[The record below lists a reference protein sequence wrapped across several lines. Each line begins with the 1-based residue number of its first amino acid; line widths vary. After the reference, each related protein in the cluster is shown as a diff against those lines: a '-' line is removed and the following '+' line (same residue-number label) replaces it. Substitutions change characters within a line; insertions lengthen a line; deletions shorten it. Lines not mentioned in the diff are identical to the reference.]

1 MSTVISASSVQ
12 TPPTP
17 PEGKLADEH
26 AASAFELARTRLVNR
41 VGFWTATLTAT
52 LALGW
57 VVAVALGRAGLPT
70 GKWGLVT
77 QFAPSLL
84 LPLAYVTLMVAIRE
98 SMPTERRTWPSI
110 AVPFA
115 TIYAALNVAVYFVQL
130 TLVLPSQLNGRGLG
144 DLAPFEMRTGA
155 YLYALDVLGYLM
167 MSLAAAVV
175 AFTFARSQSRLER
188 WIYWLL
194 LANWALVL
202 LGPPVMMF
210 WSQAVSLMLL
220 WAAIWTITIPVPMI
234 LLAVLFHR
242 ERRVALSEAGR
253 ERSV

>member
-1 MSTVISASSVQ
+1 MSTVISAPPVQ
-12 TPPTP
+12 APSTP
-17 PEGKLADEH
+17 PEEKLRDERT
-26 AASAFELARTRLVNR
+26 ASAFKLARTRLVNR
-41 VGFWTATLTAT
+41 VGFWTAILTAA

-57 VVAVALGRAGLPT
+57 VVAVALGRAGLPA
-70 GKWGLVT
+70 GKWELVT

-98 SMPTERRTWPSI
+98 SMPTERRIWPSI

-144 DLAPFEMRTGA
+144 ALAPFEMRAGA
-155 YLYALDVLGYLM
+155 YLYARDVLGYLM

-175 AFTFARSQSRLER
+175 AFAFAGSQSWLER

-194 LANWALVL
+194 LANWALAL

-210 WSQAVSLMLL
+210 WTQAVPLMLV
-220 WAAIWTITIPVPMI
+220 WAAIWTLTIPVPAI
-234 LLAVLFHR
+234 LLAIHFRR
-242 ERRVALSEAGR
+242 EGR
-253 ERSV
+253 GGSA

>member
-1 MSTVISASSVQ
+1 MSTVTSAPSIQ

-17 PEGKLADEH
+17 PEGTLTDER
-26 AASAFELARTRLVNR
+26 AASELARTHLVNR

-57 VVAVALGRAGLPT
+57 VVAVALGRAGLPP
-70 GKWGLVT
+70 GRWGLVT

-84 LPLAYVTLMVAIRE
+84 LPLAYVTLMVAVRE
-98 SMPTERRTWPSI
+98 SAPAERRIWPSI

-130 TLVLPSQLNGRGLG
+130 TLVLPRQLGGGLG

-155 YLYALDVLGYLM
+155 YLYGLDVLGYLM

-175 AFTFARSQSRLER
+175 AFTFAGSRSRLGR

-210 WSQAVSLMLL
+210 WTQAVPLMLL
-220 WAAIWTITIPVPMI
+220 WAVIWTITIPVPMI
-234 LLAVLFHR
+234 LLAVLFRR

-253 ERSV
+253 EWSV